1 MSTRPTRDDPW
12 GQRQNLGP
20 TINSPLEDMDPCI
33 SADGLTLYFNSR
45 RSGGYGDMDI
55 YVSTRPTRD
64 DPWGEPVNLGPPVN
78 GPYGDAC
85 PEISADGRTMIFC
98 SRRPGGLGDIDLW
111 MTRRPTIDD
120 PWTEPVHL
128 GRNVNTSGEE
138 QHPDISP
145 DEQWLMFRA
154 SRPGGVGGLDIWQAP
169 LVPVVNFN
177 GDETVDI
184 SDLLILIESWGQ
196 NDPSVD
202 IGPTPLGDGVVDAA
216 DLEVF
221 MSHWGQELN
230 DPTLVGYWKLD
241 EAEGTVAYDC
251 ACGNDGTVMG
261 AALWQPD
268 GGCVDGA
275 LEFNGATFVAANSV
289 VNPAGGPFS
298 VFAWV
303 KGGAP
308 GQVAISQQ
316 AGANWLM
323 ADALDGSLMTDLS
336 GGRSPVSLGSQTVIA
351 DGEWHRAGFTWDG
364 ASRRL
369 YVDDVLVAEDAQIA
383 LEGCSGKV
391 LMGCGADM
399 AADTFFSGLVDD
411 VRIYLRAVRP

>member
-1 MSTRPTRDDPW
+1 
-12 GQRQNLGP
+12 
-20 TINSPLEDMDPCI
+20 
-33 SADGLTLYFNSR
+33 
-45 RSGGYGDMDI
+45 MDI

-64 DPWGEPVNLGPPVN
+64 DPWGGPVNLGPPVN

-85 PEISADGRTMIFC
+85 PEISADGRTMIFA
-98 SRRPGGLGDIDLW
+98 SWRPGGLGDGDLW
-111 MTRRPTIDD
+111 MTRRATTDD

-154 SRPGGVGGLDIWQAP
+154 SRPGGIGGQDIWQAP
-169 LVPVVNFN
+169 IIPIVDFN
-177 GDETVDI
+177 GDEAVDI
-184 SDLLILIESWGQ
+184 EDLLILIESWGE

-221 MSHWGQELN
+221 MSHWGQEAS
-230 DPTLVGYWKLD
+230 DPSLVGYWKLD
-241 EAEGTVAYDC
+241 ESEGTVAYDC
-251 ACGNDGTVMG
+251 AWGNDGTVMG
-261 AALWQPD
+261 TALWQPD
-268 GGCVDGA
+268 GGHVDGA
-275 LEFNGATFVAANSV
+275 LEFNGATFVAANSA

-323 ADALDGSLMTDLS
+323 ADALDGSLMTDLRA

-351 DGEWHRAGFTWDG
+351 DGEWHRTGFTWDG

-369 YVDDVLVAEDAQIA
+369 YVDDVPIAEDTQIA

-399 AADTFFSGLVDD
+399 APDTFFIGLIDD
-411 VRIYLRAVRP
+411 VRIYNRAVRP